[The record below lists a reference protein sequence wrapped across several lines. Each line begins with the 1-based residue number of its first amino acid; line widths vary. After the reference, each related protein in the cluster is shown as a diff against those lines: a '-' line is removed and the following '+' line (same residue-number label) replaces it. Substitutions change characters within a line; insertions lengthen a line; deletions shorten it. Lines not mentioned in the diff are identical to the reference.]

1 MKVLVIQ
8 QRMGI
13 GDMVIFLP
21 YIHAISKKM
30 NSPITLLASKN
41 SRADELFKYDKSIK
55 EILFID
61 RRKDKSGLHDG
72 LKGFFRLAQ
81 QLKEKK
87 FEKVFIFNSSLRYFL
102 LAKIAG
108 VKKIYQ
114 YPLFRKKDNLVQSA
128 KKFTEK
134 ELFENVSTEPYLK
147 LKESLQLENK
157 DCKNICLG
165 ISASGPTKRWGIENY
180 IKLCNE
186 LQKTIKC
193 KFFVAGG
200 KQDAELI
207 NRLKK
212 SQMKD
217 NFVSFEKFKITE
229 TLPYIKNC
237 DLYIGND
244 TGWAHI
250 ACSLQVKSLTLF
262 MDSPV
267 MAYGKYSKFMTV
279 IEPEGEKNTTTHDTL
294 GGDRISFQ
302 KVLDE
307 AKKILL
313 S

>member
-1 MKVLVIQ
+1 
-8 QRMGI
+8 
-13 GDMVIFLP
+13 
-21 YIHAISKKM
+21 
-30 NSPITLLASKN
+30 
-41 SRADELFKYDKSIK
+41 
-55 EILFID
+55 
-61 RRKDKSGLHDG
+61 
-72 LKGFFRLAQ
+72 
-81 QLKEKK
+81 
-87 FEKVFIFNSSLRYFL
+87 
-102 LAKIAG
+102 
-108 VKKIYQ
+108 
-114 YPLFRKKDNLVQSA
+114 
-128 KKFTEK
+128 
-134 ELFENVSTEPYLK
+134 
-147 LKESLQLENK
+147 
-157 DCKNICLG
+157 
-165 ISASGPTKRWGIENY
+165 
-180 IKLCNE
+180 
-186 LQKTIKC
+186 
-193 KFFVAGG
+193 
-200 KQDAELI
+200 
-207 NRLKK
+207 
-212 SQMKD
+212 MKD